1 MSLQVAPTCGE
12 ATAEGQMALAAAE
25 TLGAHG
31 YASATYFAAS
41 GDAPR
46 SHSACRNAV
55 TSARRRCCCVGLLEA
70 VWPTGPGTGL
80 GLAVRGSA
88 AREFPDEGA
97 WQADVGD
104 RGGVGDELC
113 RAASHGR
120 FGGPDAWLQ
129 AVPDYQLGL
138 VKCVW
143 VQLV

>member
-1 MSLQVAPTCGE
+1 VSLQVAPTCGE

-138 VKCVW
+138 VKCV
-143 VQLV
+143 